1 MIEGIRV
8 AMLRHVLPA
17 VVSGVILLVS
27 GCSGLRLPCG
37 GVQQERPAI
46 SCIESR
52 GCLLVGSTGDYHPLT
67 WRDPETG
74 RWEGFCIDVAERIA
88 SEMGVRVEFVKTSW
102 PTLAADVQSERP
114 TFDLAIGGI
123 TVTDARK
130 QKMAMSNGYL
140 ANGKT
145 ILCRAEDAGRFRS
158 LADIDRP
165 DVRVMV
171 NPGGLNEAFARV
183 QLPHAKLLVHGRNE
197 EIPSLVA
204 EGRADVMITEIVEAP
219 WYVRRDSRLA
229 APLLVKPFTRGE
241 IGVLMRKG
249 QDDLL
254 AFVNDVLA
262 RMSADGTLAALK
274 NKYGLR

>member
-46 SCIESR
+46 SCI
-52 GCLLVGSTGDYHPLT
+52 
-67 WRDPETG
+67 
-74 RWEGFCIDVAERIA
+74 
-88 SEMGVRVEFVKTSW
+88 
-102 PTLAADVQSERP
+102 
-114 TFDLAIGGI
+114 
-123 TVTDARK
+123 
-130 QKMAMSNGYL
+130 
-140 ANGKT
+140 
-145 ILCRAEDAGRFRS
+145 
-158 LADIDRP
+158 
-165 DVRVMV
+165 
-171 NPGGLNEAFARV
+171 
-183 QLPHAKLLVHGRNE
+183 
-197 EIPSLVA
+197 
-204 EGRADVMITEIVEAP
+204 
-219 WYVRRDSRLA
+219 A